1 MSVICYRIDCTIILI
16 TVSFLNLG
24 RKYRFETYFE
34 CPALYSGMKIVDTFV
49 ALKFKYHGIKQ
60 MTERFISDIR
70 CELHV
75 NTYIIS
81 NDQNYL
87 SHTNKQIDLP
97 LWSYGLMPTR
107 NTHVIYSNIDGRL
120 CFVFNFN

>member
-1 MSVICYRIDCTIILI
+1 
-16 TVSFLNLG
+16 
-24 RKYRFETYFE
+24 
-34 CPALYSGMKIVDTFV
+34 MKIVDTFV

-87 SHTNKQIDLP
+87 SHTN
-97 LWSYGLMPTR
+97 
-107 NTHVIYSNIDGRL
+107 
-120 CFVFNFN
+120 